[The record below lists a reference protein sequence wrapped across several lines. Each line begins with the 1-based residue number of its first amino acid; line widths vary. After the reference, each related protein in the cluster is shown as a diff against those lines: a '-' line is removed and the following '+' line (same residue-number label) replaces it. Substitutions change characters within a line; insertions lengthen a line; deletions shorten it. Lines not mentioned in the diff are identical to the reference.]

1 VAPGTGLGGFLV
13 RTCEQ
18 CEDPSQPALDPL
30 REDEH
35 DEDEDHAI
43 GGHREIGSDGTGQ
56 AVAGG
61 HVCEEF
67 WRRRC

>member
-1 VAPGTGLGGFLV
+1 LAVFGSGPVNNARIRRSP
-13 RTCEQ
+13 
-18 CEDPSQPALDPL
+18 PWDPL